1 VSPAGLGIG
10 QLRFNALVLSVL
22 RFDPLLVAHSISRP
36 KTGGLV
42 GGGPLHTMRRVRHR
56 LGNGLFGSQD
66 SN

>member
-1 VSPAGLGIG
+1 MRPAGLGIG
-10 QLRFNALVLSVL
+10 RRRFIPRVLSVL
-22 RFDPLLVAHSISRP
+22 RFDPSVVAHSISRP